1 MPIKRIFHDPIHKEI
16 VFDSKKPEELMI
28 LELID
33 SIAFQRLRRIK
44 QLGAA
49 SLLFHGA
56 ESSRFTHSIG
66 VFCIA
71 KKIYNKLLE
80 NKSSFCENKF
90 VLYGA
95 ALLHDLGHGPL
106 SHTSEAI
113 FAHNHE
119 EWSKNLVEN
128 YYPINSIL
136 KKYDN
141 SLPRKIAELFESK
154 QIFSKPLKTLISSE
168 IDCDRLDYLLRDS
181 YNTGTNYGLVDLE
194 RIISALTFSPDGNIA
209 IKPKGV
215 IAIEHFLVLR
225 NLMYRTIYN
234 HRINE
239 ISTWILEKIIYTIKQ
254 NFQKKI
260 WIDKSLYKWI
270 FSYEKV
276 DFDDFI
282 RNDDI
287 TFYYHLIRWKDESFE
302 PLSTLCKMFIDRDL
316 LNASDISFLNNIER
330 LKILAFARK
339 LCEKNNYDS
348 EIFCG
353 IKERSFKG
361 FESNNALKIW
371 DGTHQNLLENS
382 SALIKTLMKPEE
394 SAFIIYPG
402 LIKNEIK
409 NQILLLKNNSCSK
422 FNGNH
427 Y

>member
-1 MPIKRIFHDPIHKEI
+1 MNSKRIFHDPIHKEI
-16 VFDSKKPEELMI
+16 VFDSGKPEELMI
-28 LELID
+28 MELID
-33 SIAFQRLRRIK
+33 TIAFQRLRRIK

-71 KKIYNKLLE
+71 RKIYKRLIE
-80 NKSSFCENKF
+80 SKSSFCENKF

-113 FAHNHE
+113 FDHNHE
-119 EWSKNLVEN
+119 QWSQNLVKN
-128 YYPINSIL
+128 YSPINSIL
-136 KKYDN
+136 NKYDKE
-141 SLPRKIAELFESK
+141 LPKQIGELFESK
-154 QIFSKPLKTLISSE
+154 QLFSKPLKTLISSE

-181 YNTGTNYGLVDLE
+181 YNTGTKYGLVDLE

-239 ISTWILEKIIYTIKQ
+239 ISTWILEKIIYTIK
-254 NFQKKI
+254 NNSEKKI
-260 WIDKSLYKWI
+260 WLDKSLYNWI
-270 FSYEKV
+270 FSPAKIN
-276 DFDDFI
+276 FDDFI

-316 LNASDISFLNNIER
+316 LKASNISFLNKIDR
-330 LKILAFARK
+330 LEILAFARK
-339 LCEKNNYDS
+339 LCESNNFDS

-371 DGTHQNLLENS
+371 DGTYQNSLENS
-382 SALIKTLMKPEE
+382 SALIKTLMKSDE
-394 SAFIIYPG
+394 SSFIIYPSLIKDEITNQIS
-402 LIKNEIK
+402 LIKN
-409 NQILLLKNNSCSK
+409 NS
-422 FNGNH
+422 
-427 Y
+427 

>member
-1 MPIKRIFHDPIHKEI
+1 MSIKRIFHDPIHKEI
-16 VFDSKKPEELMI
+16 VFDSGKPEELMI
-28 LELID
+28 MELID
-33 SIAFQRLRRIK
+33 TVAFQRLRRIK

-71 KKIYNKLLE
+71 RKIFNRLIESKT
-80 NKSSFCENKF
+80 SFCENKF
-90 VLYGA
+90 ILYGA
-95 ALLHDLGHGPL
+95 SLLHDLGHGPL

-113 FAHNHE
+113 FEHNHE
-119 EWSKNLVEN
+119 QWSQNLVKN
-128 YYPINSIL
+128 YSPINSIL

-141 SLPRKIAELFESK
+141 ELPRQIGELFESK
-154 QIFSKPLKTLISSE
+154 QLFSRPLKTLISSE

-181 YNTGTNYGLVDLE
+181 YNTGTKYGLVDLE

-215 IAIEHFLVLR
+215 IAVEHFLVLR

-239 ISTWILEKIIYTIKQ
+239 ISTWILEKIILNIKD
-254 NFQKKI
+254 NYEKKI
-260 WIDKSLYKWI
+260 WFDKSLYKWV
-270 FSYEKV
+270 FSPEKI
-276 DFDDFI
+276 DFEDFI
-282 RNDDI
+282 RNDDV

-302 PLSTLCKMFIDRDL
+302 PLSTLCKMFIDRDFL
-316 LNASDISFLNNIER
+316 KASDISFLNKIQR
-330 LKILAFARK
+330 LEILAFARK
-339 LCEKNNYDS
+339 LCETNNYDS

-361 FESNNALKIW
+361 FESNNALEIW
-371 DGTHQNLLENS
+371 DGTYQKSLENS
-382 SALIKTLMKPEE
+382 SALIRTLMKQEE
-394 SAFIIYPG
+394 SSFIIYPG

-409 NQILLLKNNSCSK
+409 NQISLLRNNS
-422 FNGNH
+422 
-427 Y
+427 

>member
-1 MPIKRIFHDPIHKEI
+1 MSIKRIFHDPIHKEI
-16 VFDSKKPEELMI
+16 VFDAGKPEELMI
-28 LELID
+28 MELID
-33 SIAFQRLRRIK
+33 TVAFQRLRRIK

-71 KKIYNKLLE
+71 RKIYERLIE
-80 NKSSFCENKF
+80 NKSPLKNNKF

-113 FAHNHE
+113 FDHNHE
-119 EWSKNLVEN
+119 QWSHNLVKN
-128 YYPINSIL
+128 YYPISSIL
-136 KKYDN
+136 KKYDTE
-141 SLPRKIAELFESK
+141 LPKKIGELFQSK

-181 YNTGTNYGLVDLE
+181 YNTGTKYGLVDLE

-209 IKPKGV
+209 INPKGV

-239 ISTWILEKIIYTIKQ
+239 ISTWILEKIIYLIKN
-254 NFQKKI
+254 NFENKI
-260 WIDKSLYKWI
+260 WLDKSLHKWI
-270 FSYEKV
+270 FSTAKI
-276 DFDDFI
+276 DFDDFLRI
-282 RNDDI
+282 DDV

-316 LNASDISFLNNIER
+316 LKASDISFLSKIDR
-330 LKILAFARK
+330 LKILAYARK
-339 LCEKNNYDS
+339 LCKTNNYDS

-353 IKERSFKG
+353 IKERSFRG

-371 DGTHQNLLENS
+371 DGTVQHSLENS
-382 SALIKTLMKPEE
+382 SALIKTLMKSNE
-394 SAFIIYPG
+394 SSLIIYPG
-402 LIKNEIK
+402 VIKHEIRNQISLIKN
-409 NQILLLKNNSCSK
+409 N
-422 FNGNH
+422 

>member
-1 MPIKRIFHDPIHKEI
+1 MSINRIFHDPIHKEI
-16 VFDSKKPEELMI
+16 IFSSKKPEELMI
-28 LELID
+28 MQLID
-33 SIAFQRLRRIK
+33 TMAFQRLRRIK

-71 KKIYNKLLE
+71 RKIYERLVEAETKF
-80 NKSSFCENKF
+80 SSNKF

-113 FAHNHE
+113 FNHNHE
-119 EWSKNLVEN
+119 YWSKNLVRN
-128 YYPINSIL
+128 YSPITSIL
-136 KKYDN
+136 KSFGDE
-141 SLPRKIAELFESK
+141 LPNQIGELFESK
-154 QIFSKPLKTLISSE
+154 NLFSKPLKTLISSE

-225 NLMYRTIYN
+225 NMMYRTIYN

-239 ISTWILEKIIYTIKQ
+239 ISTWILEKIIHLIK
-254 NFQKKI
+254 NNSDKKI
-260 WIDKSLYKWI
+260 WIDKSLRKWI
-270 FSYEKV
+270 FSPKNL
-276 DFDDFI
+276 DIDDFI
-282 RNDDI
+282 KNDDI
-287 TFYYHLIRWKDESFE
+287 TFYFHLIKWKDESFE

-316 LNASDISFLNNIER
+316 LKASDISFLSKIKR
-330 LKILAFARK
+330 LEILAFARK
-339 LCEKNNYDS
+339 LCRINNYDS

-353 IKERSFKG
+353 IKEKSFKG
-361 FESNNALKIW
+361 FESNNSLKIW
-371 DGTHQNLLENS
+371 DGTYQNSLEKS
-382 SALIKTLMKPEE
+382 SALIKTLMQSEE
-394 SAFIIYPG
+394 SSFIIYPNE
-402 LIKNEIK
+402 IKNEIR
-409 NQILLLKNNSCSK
+409 NQISMLRNIP
-422 FNGNH
+422 
-427 Y
+427 

>member
-1 MPIKRIFHDPIHKEI
+1 MSIKRIFNDPIHKEI
-16 VFDSKKPEELMI
+16 VCDSGKPEELMI
-28 LELID
+28 MELID

-71 KKIYNKLLE
+71 RKIYKRLLQS
-80 NKSSFCENKF
+80 KSSFSENKF

-113 FAHNHE
+113 FDHNHE
-119 EWSKNLVEN
+119 EWSKNLVQN
-128 YYPINSIL
+128 YSPINSIL

-141 SLPRKIAELFESK
+141 ELPKQIGELFDSK
-154 QIFSKPLKTLISSE
+154 QLFSKPLKTLISSE

-181 YNTGTNYGLVDLE
+181 YNTGTKYGLVDLE
-194 RIISALTFSPDGNIA
+194 RIISAITFSPDGNIA

-239 ISTWILEKIIYTIKQ
+239 ISTWILEKIISIIK
-254 NFQKKI
+254 NNLENKL
-260 WIDKSLYKWI
+260 WLDKSLKKLI
-270 FSYEKV
+270 FSPSKV

-282 RNDDI
+282 RNDDV
-287 TFYYHLIRWKDESFE
+287 TFYYHLIRWKDEAFE

-316 LNASDISFLNNIER
+316 LKASDISFLSKVDR
-330 LKILAFARK
+330 LKVLAFARK
-339 LCEKNNYDS
+339 SCEENNYNS

-353 IKERSFKG
+353 IKEKSFEG
-361 FESNNALKIW
+361 FKSNNALMIW
-371 DGTHQNLLENS
+371 DGTFQSSLES
-382 SALIKTLMKPEE
+382 SSELIKTLMKSQE
-394 SAFIIYPG
+394 SSFIIYPSA
-402 LIKNEIK
+402 IKNEIK
-409 NQILLLKNNSCSK
+409 NQISFIKNNSK
-422 FNGNH
+422 I
-427 Y
+427 

>member
-1 MPIKRIFHDPIHKEI
+1 MSTKRIFHDPIHKEI
-16 VFDSKKPEELMI
+16 EFDSEKPEELMI
-28 LELID
+28 MELID
-33 SIAFQRLRRIK
+33 TIAFQRLRRIK

-71 KKIYNKLLE
+71 RKIYQKLIE
-80 NKSSFCENKF
+80 SKSSFCENKF
-90 VLYGA
+90 ILFGA

-113 FAHNHE
+113 FDHNHE
-119 EWSKNLVEN
+119 QWSQKLVQN
-128 YYPINSIL
+128 YSPINSIL

-141 SLPRKIAELFESK
+141 ELPRQIGELFESK
-154 QIFSKPLKTLISSE
+154 QLFSKPLKTLISSE

-181 YNTGTNYGLVDLE
+181 YNTGTKYGLVDLE
-194 RIISALTFSPDGNIA
+194 RIISALNFSPDGNLA

-239 ISTWILEKIIYTIKQ
+239 ISTWILEKIIYIIK
-254 NFQKKI
+254 NNSKKKI
-260 WIDKSLYKWI
+260 WIDKALHKWI
-270 FSYEKV
+270 FSPQNL

-282 RNDDI
+282 RNDDVS
-287 TFYYHLIRWKDESFE
+287 FYYHLMRWKDEAYE
-302 PLSTLCKMFIDRDL
+302 PLSLLCKMFIDRDL
-316 LNASDISFLNNIER
+316 LKASDISFLGKVDR
-330 LKILAFARK
+330 LRILAFARK
-339 LCEKNNYDS
+339 LCERNNIDS

-361 FESNNALKIW
+361 FNSNNALKIW
-371 DGTHQNLLENS
+371 DGTYQSSLENR
-382 SALIKTLMKPEE
+382 SALIYTLMKSEE
-394 SAFIIYPG
+394 SSFIIYPG
-402 LIKNEIK
+402 EIKNEIN
-409 NQILLLKNNSCSK
+409 NQISLIRNNSK
-422 FNGNH
+422 V
-427 Y
+427 

>member
-1 MPIKRIFHDPIHKEI
+1 MSIKRIFHDPIHKEI
-16 VFDSKKPEELMI
+16 VFDSGKPEELMI
-28 LELID
+28 MELID
-33 SIAFQRLRRIK
+33 TIAFQRLRRIK

-71 KKIYNKLLE
+71 RKIYQRLVE
-80 NKSSFCENKF
+80 SKSSFFENKF

-106 SHTSEAI
+106 SHTSESI
-113 FAHNHE
+113 FDHNHE
-119 EWSKNLVEN
+119 KWSQNLVEN
-128 YYPINSIL
+128 YSPINSIL
-136 KKYDN
+136 KKYDDE
-141 SLPRKIAELFESK
+141 LPRKIGGLFESK
-154 QIFSKPLKTLISSE
+154 QLFSKPLKTLISSE

-181 YNTGTNYGLVDLE
+181 YNSGTKYGLVDLE

-209 IKPKGV
+209 VKPKGV

-239 ISTWILEKIIYTIKQ
+239 ISTWILEKIISTIKQ
-254 NFQKKI
+254 NSERKL
-260 WIDKSLYKWI
+260 WLDKSLYRWI
-270 FSYEKV
+270 FSPTKL

-282 RNDDI
+282 RNDDV

-316 LNASDISFLNNIER
+316 LKASDISFLNKLDR

-339 LCEKNNYDS
+339 LCERNNYDS

-353 IKERSFKG
+353 IKEKSFKG

-371 DGTHQNLLENS
+371 DGTYQNSLENTS
-382 SALIKTLMKPEE
+382 SLVRTLMKSEE
-394 SAFIIYPG
+394 SAFIIFPSV
-402 LIKNEIK
+402 IKNEIK
-409 NQILLLKNNSCSK
+409 NEISLIRNNS
-422 FNGNH
+422 
-427 Y
+427 